1 MPLRHCDHSEMDFR
15 NGKLTC
21 RTCGEDRTPL
31 QNHQVVVVFSD
42 YREKIVKDI
51 EKVIDGLPEEVLK
64 DIELYA
70 EYLKWRRKSR

>member
-1 MPLRHCDHSEMDFR
+1 
-15 NGKLTC
+15 
-21 RTCGEDRTPL
+21 
-31 QNHQVVVVFSD
+31 VVFSD